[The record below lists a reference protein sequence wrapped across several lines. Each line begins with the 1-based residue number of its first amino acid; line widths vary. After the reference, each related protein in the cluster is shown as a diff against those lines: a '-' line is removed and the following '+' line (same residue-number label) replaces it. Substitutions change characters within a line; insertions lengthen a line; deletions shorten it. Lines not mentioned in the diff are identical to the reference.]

1 VAGAGPNRIAI
12 ASTRVSKA
20 EIVARADLTR
30 MENGPA
36 KSVRIAS
43 PIHYGAPTA
52 TIAHT

>member
-1 VAGAGPNRIAI
+1 
-12 ASTRVSKA
+12 
-20 EIVARADLTR
+20 VARADLTR

-43 PIHYGAPTA
+43 PIHYGAALTAPASTSAWVVDSAPTA